1 MQGHSVGYIAISTFS
16 EHTAEDFAK
25 ALGDLEKKGIE
36 GLVIDVRG
44 NPGGYLQSVEEILKH
59 FVTKD
64 QPYIQIAER
73 NGDKKRYFSTL
84 AHKKAYPVNVITD
97 KGSASASE
105 ILAGALKEA
114 GHYDV
119 VGDTSLE
126 RERFNR
132 LFRWETAAISN

>member
-1 MQGHSVGYIAISTFS
+1 VQGHSVGYIAISTFS

-25 ALGDLEKKGIE
+25 ALRELEKKEIE

-73 NGDKKRYFSTL
+73 NGDKKRYF
-84 AHKKAYPVNVITD
+84 
-97 KGSASASE
+97 
-105 ILAGALKEA
+105 
-114 GHYDV
+114 
-119 VGDTSLE
+119 
-126 RERFNR
+126 
-132 LFRWETAAISN
+132 